1 MSTLLENFEATYRKP
16 KVTKARS
23 GDTVRVHQR
32 IVEGGKER
40 TQVFEGL
47 VIRTHRQDSLT
58 ATLTVRRIASGI
70 GVEKTFMMHAPNIE
84 KIEVVRRSKV
94 RRNYLSHM
102 RGRFGKS
109 ARLSEVGFDREGV
122 NVEEAEVAT
131 AEEVGAASE
140 EQASEGEAKTEAKE
154 SEEKPAE
161 EVSGDE
167 AGSETKDKA
176 EQDQGDKEQEAA
188 EKSKDDKSTDKA
200 EEDESK
206 K

>member
-58 ATLTVRRIASGI
+58 ATLTVRRIASGV

-122 NVEEAEVAT
+122 NVDEAELANPEPVVEDKEVAE
-131 AEEVGAASE
+131 AEKADKDGEPKQE
-140 EQASEGEAKTEAKE
+140 ESEAKDTKSD
-154 SEEKPAE
+154 SE
-161 EVSGDE
+161 
-167 AGSETKDKA
+167 DK
-176 EQDQGDKEQEAA
+176 
-188 EKSKDDKSTDKA
+188 KA
-200 EEDESK
+200 DESK
-206 K
+206 EKSEEPKEDDKK